1 MPAAPSAQILWT
13 IAGLEHASECLD
25 PAGHY
30 TKGGEPGNLKF
41 LKRCALCRP
50 CRPSPHSPRSWLLA
64 RSVAAFA

>member
-1 MPAAPSAQILWT
+1 MGAGPTDHRLTLTLTPYQVILT

-41 LKRCALCRP
+41 LKNCAPPPPFPLP
-50 CRPSPHSPRSWLLA
+50 PRPSQG
-64 RSVAAFA
+64 